1 MSRLD
6 LLAVIIFVASLIG
19 IAVVLFRKF
28 PLVASIDVQATS
40 SPLSNRKISLIE
52 QRLKR
57 KFQAA
62 WSKVTTASQP
72 ALRGATALLQR
83 ARQKLVDLEHEY
95 KARSLPVLLNRRQRQ
110 RVQVEVD
117 ALVQQAQLFLN
128 EDEYRAAEE
137 KAFQA
142 IRLDPRSVAAFEL
155 LGTLYLETK
164 EDAHAR
170 EVYQY
175 LLKLQ
180 GETDSA
186 HERLAEADRGEG
198 RLEEA
203 EHKLQRTIKL
213 NANVMAYHLQLA
225 QIERQL
231 ERWPEAFASIQAAS
245 RLEPNHPKVLDEMI
259 EISLGYGKRQFAE
272 DALKTIR
279 EKNPD
284 NSKIPEWEKRLA
296 ELG

>member
-1 MSRLD
+1 MSLLD
-6 LLAVIIFVASLIG
+6 LVAVVVFVASLIG
-19 IAVVLFRKF
+19 IAVVVFRKF

-40 SPLSNRKISLIE
+40 NPHSNRKGSLLE

-57 KFQAA
+57 KFQGA
-62 WSKVTTASQP
+62 WSRVANISQP
-72 ALRGATALLQR
+72 ALRGASSSFQR

-95 KARSLPVLLNRRQRQ
+95 KVRSLPVLLNRRQRQ
-110 RVQVEVD
+110 RVQTEVE

-128 EDEYRAAEE
+128 DGEHRAAED

-142 IRLDPRSVAAFEL
+142 IRLDPRSVPAFEL
-155 LGTLYLETK
+155 LGSLYLETR
-164 EDAHAR
+164 EHAHAR

-175 LLKLQ
+175 LLKIR
-180 GETDSA
+180 GESDTD
-186 HERLAEADRGEG
+186 HEHLAEADRGEG

-203 EHKLQRTIKL
+203 EHELQRAITL
-213 NANVMAYHLQLA
+213 NGNVMAYHLQLA

-231 ERWPEAFASIQAAS
+231 QRWPEAFESIQAAS
-245 RLEPNHPKVLDEMI
+245 RLEPNHPKVLDELI

-284 NSKIPEWEKRLA
+284 NSKIPEWEKRLN
-296 ELG
+296 EL